1 MMFGNITPPT
11 GRTDRDIRNEILD
24 MFALELVNDPSTPPG
39 IRAYTEIVLEAKKF
53 VKKLRDFVVPASGS
67 IILNDDPK
75 AVQNV
80 NDIIEY
86 IRLMSAG
93 LDSFM
98 ESWKNE

>member
-11 GRTDRDIRNEILD
+11 GRTDREFKDMFLD
-24 MFALELVNDPSTPPG
+24 MLGTELVNDPNTPPDV
-39 IRAYTEIVLEAKKF
+39 RASVGVVLEAKSF
-53 VKKLRDFVVPASGS
+53 ERKLRDFVIPASN
-67 IILNDDPK
+67 IICNDDPK
-75 AVQNV
+75 LVQKV

-98 ESWKNE
+98 EAWKNE